1 MLSIEYVPMC
11 YYDAIIIGFDGND
24 GIRHNIIIDGGDYKS
39 LKFCYTDRLKG
50 KLQSIFEAGETID
63 LWIISHIDDDHIGGL
78 VNFINDKDFF
88 SANCDKLKSV
98 WMNYGGEGDYHVQKT
113 GEIGYNQGKE
123 LRDLLLSSGV
133 RLISDVLAGLRLE
146 IAGAVL
152 TVVAPNETALK
163 KYKSW
168 WNQKEFMEVVA
179 TNNGQIAAKDCDYDK
194 AFSDFDENTYNEDS
208 SVTNGSSIAVVFT
221 YHDKNYLFAADSCSS
236 ILKEGLI
243 SQGFVQEGKV
253 HLTQVHVPHHGSC
266 RNTSKELLD
275 IIDCDRYVIT
285 GDGRNRYHL
294 PNKETIARLL
304 KTNTKRFTLFFPN
317 HTPTIDCIFKGE
329 GVVDITLSADNKY
342 FFD

>member
-24 GIRHNIIIDGGDYKS
+24 GIRHNIVIDGGDYKS

-50 KLQSIFEAGETID
+50 RLQSIFEAGETID
-63 LWIISHIDDDHIGGL
+63 LWIISHIDNDHIGGL

-88 SANCDKLKSV
+88 SANCDKLECV
-98 WMNYGGEGDYHVQKT
+98 WMNYGGKGDYNVQKM

-123 LRDLLLSSGV
+123 LRDLLLECSVDFMSGV
-133 RLISDVLAGLRLE
+133 IEGLKYE
-146 IAGAVL
+146 MAGARL
-152 TVVAPNETALK
+152 TVIAPDKPAMDQYK
-163 KYKSW
+163 KW
-168 WNQKEFMEVVA
+168 WSQKEFLDAVSTSA
-179 TNNGQIAAKDCDYDK
+179 GQIAAKECDYDK
-194 AFSDFDENTYNEDS
+194 AFSDFDENNYYEDN
-208 SVTNGSSIAVVFT
+208 SVTNRSSIAMVLT
-221 YHDKNYLFAADSCSS
+221 YHNKNYLFSADSCSS

-243 SQGFVQEGKV
+243 SHGFVQEGKV
-253 HLTQVHVPHHGSC
+253 HLAQMHMPHHGSC

-294 PNKETIARLL
+294 PNKEMIARLL
-304 KTNTKRFTLFFPN
+304 KTNTKNFTLFFPN
-317 HTPTIDCIFKGE
+317 HTPIIDCIFKGE
-329 GVVDITLSADNKY
+329 GVADITLSTDNKY